1 MNLHLISQVSTF
13 VYTTGAVVLGILV
26 LLALLSFQTSR
37 TIIGPI
43 VGAIATREF
52 LSVAVILGS
61 IICVVFC
68 VTFLVAS
75 ALHDLADG
83 TRSLYN
89 YIVANAYTDDNT
101 STQTR
106 FYAMRLCQQSDI

>member
-1 MNLHLISQVSTF
+1 MAYSRFNYRTLLTTNFHFTLQISTF
-13 VYTTGAVVLGILV
+13 VYTTGAVALGILV
-26 LLALLSFQTSR
+26 LLALLSFQTTR
-37 TIIGPI
+37 KIVGPI
-43 VGAIATREF
+43 VAAIATREF
-52 LSVAVILGS
+52 LSIAVILGS

-68 VTFLVAS
+68 VTFLISS

-101 STQTR
+101 S
-106 FYAMRLCQQSDI
+106 A